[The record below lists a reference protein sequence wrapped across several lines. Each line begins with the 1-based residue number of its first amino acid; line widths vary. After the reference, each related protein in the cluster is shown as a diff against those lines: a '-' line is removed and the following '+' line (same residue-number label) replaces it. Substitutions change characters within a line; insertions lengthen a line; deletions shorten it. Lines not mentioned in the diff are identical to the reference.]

1 MGVRESIHVDIHVNT
16 SDEQLVVPYC
26 QVGEEDDKT
35 LCYSRAHLE
44 VAGKEGWRPVG
55 LRYRETVLGDLL
67 QRSQEI
73 APNSGHDFTFVFSK
87 NVFAVERRQ
96 RLRVVF
102 DAWHDN
108 QSMNAGVQV
117 IKLTSR
123 VFSCP

>member
-1 MGVRESIHVDIHVNT
+1 V
-16 SDEQLVVPYC
+16 
-26 QVGEEDDKT
+26 
-35 LCYSRAHLE
+35 
-44 VAGKEGWRPVG
+44 
-55 LRYRETVLGDLL
+55 RYRETVLGALL

-87 NVFAVERRQ
+87 DVFAVERRQ

-117 IKLTSR
+117 IKLTSP